1 MFQMNGYLIALVV
14 FLAWIALV
22 AIAKKKGWLER
33 QSMSLW
39 GPIIMWR
46 TRKGRELIERLSSAK
61 RLWTFYGRASLWICA
76 GAMVTMMVLLLWQAT
91 IVPRIERAPSPELL
105 LGVPGIN
112 PVIPVGYGI
121 LGLAVALVVHEFA
134 HGIMTRRG
142 DMNIK
147 SLGLLFMVFPIGAFV
162 EPDQKQLEATTRE
175 RRSKM
180 FAAGPAS
187 NLVLALI
194 TLGIFSGVMMSA
206 VVPTHDGALVVGVVP
221 DSPVDRAGI
230 TPYSVISSV
239 GGLAISSP
247 DELEDREADP
257 GSTVSVIYHFGGELT
272 TAENVV
278 DGMVVAYA
286 VDGFAADNAG
296 LEAGMVL
303 VSLDDVTI
311 LNVDSLRGVME
322 DTVAGQA
329 LNITAMRLDDVSG
342 EYVVAEDISEV
353 QLSDKGEYFA
363 EFYPDENDPSYYG
376 RGFLCAGFLM
386 LGADCR
392 DPEYYASTLAHP
404 FSDDRSIGDFSMSW
418 LRLIALPFLELAPLR
433 SPVTDLYQPAGAF
446 DWMPDSA
453 FWMLTNAVYWI
464 FWLNLMLG
472 LTNVLPAVPLDGGYI
487 FRDGMD
493 YLLTK
498 VNRHST
504 KEDRERLVGSL
515 TMALALLV
523 LSLILWQLI
532 GPRF

>member
-1 MFQMNGYLIALVV
+1 MFQMNGYLIALVI
-14 FLAWIALV
+14 FLAWMALV
-22 AIAKKKGWLER
+22 ITAKKRSWLEKR
-33 QSMSLW
+33 SMTLW

-46 TRKGRELIERLSSAK
+46 TRKGREFIEKLSSAK
-61 RLWTFYGRASLWICA
+61 RLWTFFGKASLWICA

-91 IVPRIERAPSPELL
+91 IVPQIEKAPSPELI

-121 LGLAVALVVHEFA
+121 LGLAVAMIAHEFA

-142 DMNIK
+142 NMNIK
-147 SLGLLFMVFPIGAFV
+147 SLGLLFLVFPIGAFV
-162 EPDQKQLEATTRE
+162 EPDEKQLETTTRE
-175 RRSKM
+175 KRSKV

-187 NLVLALI
+187 NLILALV
-194 TLGIFSGVMMSA
+194 TLGIFSGIMMA
-206 VVPTHDGALVVGVVP
+206 AAVPTHDGALVVGVVP

-230 TPYSVISSV
+230 TSYSVISSV
-239 GGLAISSP
+239 GGLAIYSP
-247 DELEDREADP
+247 DDLEEREADP
-257 GSTVSVIYHFGGELT
+257 GSMVSVSYHFGGELA
-272 TAENVV
+272 TAEDIV
-278 DGMVVAYA
+278 DGLVVAYA
-286 VDGFAADNAG
+286 AEGYAADNAG
-296 LEAGMVL
+296 LQAGMVL
-303 VSLDDVTI
+303 VSLNGTTI
-311 LNVDSLRGVME
+311 LNIGSLRDVM
-322 DTVAGQA
+322 DGTVAGQTV
-329 LNITAMRLDDVSG
+329 NVTVMRLDDASG
-342 EYVVAEDISEV
+342 TYIVAEEVSEI
-353 QLSDKGEYFA
+353 QLSDKGEYYA
-363 EFYPDENDPSYYG
+363 DFYPDENEPSYYG
-376 RGFLCAGFLM
+376 KGFLCAGFLM

-392 DPEYYASTLAHP
+392 DPDYYAATLAHP
-404 FSDDRSIGDFSMSW
+404 FSGDRSIGDFSMSW

-446 DWMPDSA
+446 DWMPDGA

-472 LTNVLPAVPLDGGYI
+472 LTNVLPAVPLDGGYL

-498 VNRHST
+498 VKRNST
-504 KEDRERLVGSL
+504 REEREKLVGSL